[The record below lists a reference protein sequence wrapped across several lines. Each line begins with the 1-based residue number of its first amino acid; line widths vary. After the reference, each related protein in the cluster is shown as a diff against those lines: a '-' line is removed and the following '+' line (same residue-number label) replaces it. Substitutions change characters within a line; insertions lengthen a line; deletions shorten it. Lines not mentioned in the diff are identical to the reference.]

1 MPRFEQD
8 RTWLMLGMA
17 IRMATDLNLHRKSMV
32 SGLDTEEG
40 RARDLEVGYCEPRV
54 ADVLI
59 DRSSTENEHGYYAS
73 FSTDPSLRKWVN
85 HILCGKTI
93 SSETPVK
100 LLGIYNASP
109 YLRIGHWQ
117 HTLSCNR
124 SCPGLSTP
132 STPRHKLYLA
142 CVMTVTVSN
151 SRHLRI
157 QLLTSR
163 YVDCEISTRGI
174 TSVASRGKQSLPRK
188 RAAADLL
195 VV

>member
-1 MPRFEQD
+1 MLRFEQD

-54 ADVLI
+54 AEVLI

-85 HILCGKTI
+85 HILCGKTT

-100 LLGIYNASP
+100 LLGIYSASP
-109 YLRIGHWQ
+109 YPQIGPWQ
-117 HTLSCNR
+117 RMRSCNR
-124 SCPGLSTP
+124 SCLGLSIL
-132 STPRHKLYLA
+132 SIPRPKLYLA
-142 CVMTVTVSN
+142 CVMTVTV
-151 SRHLRI
+151 RCFRLLVI
-157 QLLTSR
+157 QFLTSR
-163 YVDCEISTRGI
+163 YVDCEIGS
-174 TSVASRGKQSLPRK
+174 
-188 RAAADLL
+188 
-195 VV
+195 